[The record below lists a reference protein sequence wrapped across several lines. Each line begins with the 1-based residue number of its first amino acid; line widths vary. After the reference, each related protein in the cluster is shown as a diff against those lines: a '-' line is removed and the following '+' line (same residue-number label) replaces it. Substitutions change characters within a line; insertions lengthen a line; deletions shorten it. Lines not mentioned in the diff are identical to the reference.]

1 MQHREFVEAGFRV
14 FPLWGFKGNK
24 CECGRCE
31 NAGKHPRFSN
41 WQHTQENDPEHIEE
55 MEDAGFFQS
64 GYGVLCKGLIVID
77 VDARNGGVKS
87 YAKLLKD
94 IPEIKGAGLV
104 VETGS
109 GGGSKHLY
117 FSVTDGRSLMSHH
130 PDYPGIDFK
139 SSGFVVGPGSKHA
152 SGNSYAT
159 VDGEPSDVAQAP
171 EGLLKKLTKPERKR
185 LEFDG
190 QPIDVSQKDLLE
202 ILDYIPN
209 EDCHYDD
216 WIKIG
221 MAIHHASGGAGYLIW
236 DKWSENSPK
245 YDDTAM
251 DKKWHSFGKAANPVT
266 IGTLIHEAKKTGWC
280 PPLDFYPKEPEHDE
294 PPIVESGMPF
304 DVAGVDL
311 NTPPGFVGTLAAW
324 IETRNRRP
332 RKRISVASALSAV
345 SNVMGLRY
353 ADALDAVTPNL
364 FIICIAGSR
373 TGKEG
378 LNQSVIDVHRKAG
391 ISLATHGGIKS
402 SQEVVRNLID
412 HQPALYVIDE
422 IGITLQSIRNAQ
434 KTGKT
439 AYLEGVVGVLMSA
452 YSKGA
457 GYMPVSGDIMRD
469 LRTEYKRELAQLE
482 KRDDGD
488 DWVKA
493 EIERLREMLGS
504 PEPGLKNPFLSMIG
518 FTTPETFDDL
528 VDLENAT
535 NGFVGRCL
543 LFNERDTAPRSKMT
557 RGFIKPEM
565 PAHIE
570 MGIMALATGGE
581 YDIMEGTRRI
591 VYPSKPIVIETDE
604 AAADMLEK
612 ALVWFEDQAI
622 AQRAKTGLESLYL
635 GAYELVA
642 KVSFILAAS
651 ERLRTSEHVRW
662 AFELI
667 RRDVRDKAGLVVAN
681 DRQKDAPDLALM
693 ARLAN
698 LCGGDEGET
707 VGVIVNRTRKHKQED
722 VMAMIEK
729 MVGLGTMERI
739 SSKRKGS
746 ERYRYSGG

>member
-1 MQHREFVEAGFRV
+1 MQHKEFIEAGFRV
-14 FPLWGFKGNK
+14 FPLWGFKGQK
-24 CECGRCE
+24 CDCGRCE

-55 MEDAGFFQS
+55 MEEAGFFNS

-94 IPEIKGAGLV
+94 IPEIKGAGLI

-117 FSVTDGRSLMSHH
+117 FSITDGRSLMSHH

-139 SSGFVVGPGSKHA
+139 SSGFVVGPGSAHV
-152 SGNSYAT
+152 SGNAYRS
-159 VDGEPSDVAQAP
+159 VDGEPSDIKQAP
-171 EGLLKKLTKPERKR
+171 EGLLRKLAKPERKR

-209 EDCHYDD
+209 DDCHYDD

-236 DKWSENSPK
+236 DRWSEGSEK
-245 YDDTAM
+245 YDDADM

-280 PPLDFYPKEPEHDE
+280 PPLDFYPKEIEEDQE
-294 PPIVESGMPF
+294 PVIESGMPF
-304 DVAGVDL
+304 DVSGVDL
-311 NTPPGFVGTLAAW
+311 NAPPGFVGTLSAW

-353 ADALDAVTPNL
+353 ADARDGVTPNL

-378 LNQSVIDVHRKAG
+378 LNQSVIDVHLTAG
-391 ISLATHGGIKS
+391 ISMATHGGIKS
-402 SQEVVRNLID
+402 SQEVIRNLID

-422 IGITLQSIRNAQ
+422 IGITLQGIRNAQ
-434 KTGKT
+434 KSGK
-439 AYLEGVVGVLMSA
+439 AQYLEGVIGVLMSA
-452 YSKGA
+452 YSKGD
-457 GYMPVSGDIMRD
+457 GYMPVSGDIMRT
-469 LRTEYKRELAQLE
+469 LRAEYKKDLAQLE
-482 KRDDGD
+482 KQDDGGE
-488 DWVKA
+488 WVKA
-493 EIERLREMLGS
+493 EIERLHALLNA
-504 PEPGLKNPFLSMIG
+504 PQPGLKNPFLSLIG
-518 FTTPETFDDL
+518 FTTPVTFDEL

-543 LFNERDTAPRSKMT
+543 LFNERDTAPRSKVT
-557 RGFIKPEM
+557 TGFAKPKM
-565 PAHIE
+565 PEGIE
-570 MGIMALATGGE
+570 MAIKALATGGE
-581 YDIMEGTRRI
+581 FDMMDNNRRI
-591 VYPSKPIVIETDE
+591 TYPEKPIMIETDD
-604 AAADMLEK
+604 AAGEMLEK
-612 ALVWFEDQAI
+612 ALIWFEDQAI
-622 AQRAKTGLESLYL
+622 AQKSNTGLESLYL

-662 AFELI
+662 AFELV
-667 RRDVRDKAGLVVAN
+667 RRDVRDKAGLVIAN
-681 DRQKDAPDLALM
+681 DRQTDAPDLSLM

-698 LCGGDEGET
+698 LCGDDDGET
-707 VGVIVNRTRKHKQED
+707 LGVICNRTRKIKRE
-722 VMAMIEK
+722 VVVEMIEK

-739 SSKRKGS
+739 PSKRKGS